1 MTLVHVS
8 TVDKNANLGG
18 VFRTSQ
24 AAEAVVAEARE
35 AMADFPNAPSASGD
49 SAFSSYSISGESSS
63 RYRGPGPRAAA
74 RSSEL

>member
-1 MTLVHVS
+1 MHVS

-24 AAEAVVAEARE
+24 AEAVVAEARE
-35 AMADFPNAPSASGD
+35 AMADFLNAPSASGD